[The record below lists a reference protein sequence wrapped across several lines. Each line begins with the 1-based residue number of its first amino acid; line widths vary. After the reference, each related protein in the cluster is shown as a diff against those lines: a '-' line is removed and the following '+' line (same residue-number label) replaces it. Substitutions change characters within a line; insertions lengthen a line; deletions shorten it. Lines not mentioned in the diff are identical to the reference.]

1 MANKQTE
8 KAWIDINEQLPPI
21 GKLVIT
27 KQKDYEKE
35 DEFLMTYAG
44 DDSELAF
51 VTHWKEIL

>member
-1 MANKQTE
+1 MTNKQTE
-8 KAWIDINEQLPPI
+8 KAWIDIDEQLPPI

-51 VTHWKEIL
+51 VTH